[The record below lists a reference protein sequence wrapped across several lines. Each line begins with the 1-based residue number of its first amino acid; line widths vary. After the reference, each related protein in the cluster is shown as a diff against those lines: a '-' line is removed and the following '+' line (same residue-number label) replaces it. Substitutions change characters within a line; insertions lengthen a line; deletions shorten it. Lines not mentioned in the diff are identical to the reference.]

1 MTFNEYGARAFDL
14 AENERRAMDLAIY
27 PDKGRNPIY
36 PALGL
41 GEEAGEVL
49 GKVKKVLR
57 DKGGVFTDADRRA
70 ILLECGDVLWYLM
83 AMARE
88 MGSDLT
94 EIMRL
99 NLEKLEG
106 RRARGTLGGSG
117 DDR

>member
-1 MTFNEYGARAFDL
+1 MTFDEYEPKAWDL
-14 AENERRAMDLAIY
+14 AENERRAMSLAIY

-49 GKVKKVLR
+49 GKIKKVLR
-57 DKGGVFTDADRRA
+57 DKGGAFADADRRA

-83 AMARE
+83 AVARE
-88 MGSDLT
+88 MGSNLT
-94 EIMRL
+94 EVMRL